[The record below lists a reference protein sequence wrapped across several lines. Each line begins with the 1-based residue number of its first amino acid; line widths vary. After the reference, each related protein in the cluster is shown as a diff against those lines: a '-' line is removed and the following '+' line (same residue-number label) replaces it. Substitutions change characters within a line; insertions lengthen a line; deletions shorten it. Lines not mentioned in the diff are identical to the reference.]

1 MKRCLILMLLLG
13 LLLTGCRKQTQPE
26 QLPAAETIDTQANT
40 EPAAQTP
47 EQTLTLGMIDF
58 DSEKSVLRSMIQSYN
73 FSGAPFRIEIL
84 NYADGAE
91 SRADAVT
98 RMTTELLAGNVPD
111 LLDCSDL
118 SGAQYAG
125 YAKNGILLPL
135 DGMPDAELLS
145 GILKPCYVDGTLY
158 SVVGAFALDPL
169 FGPAEK
175 LGASLETSVEDVL
188 LGAVPDVSFF
198 WGGEDLLSVYCR
210 HAAEQYLDYDT
221 QTASFE
227 SEKFLNIL
235 TACAAISS
243 AAPATD
249 SIMQQPMRS
258 AAMYRSMQIFWYQ
271 QTGGAFR
278 VLALDSDGGTA
289 YQPVLQLGVCDGSA
303 MREAAAEALRNMLRE
318 DFQLTIADAFP
329 VNRAALREL
338 MQKEI
343 EAQKAEQ
350 QTAIREEGRVEIGEA
365 GDLAFLGGQQRQAR
379 LAAAAL
385 LALVV
390 ALAAERQRRIH
401 PIQQM
406 LAVHIDYRVAHYL
419 KIILDEADAFFKG
432 RKTAQEAAQ
441 VMDRRAALFIAE
453 AG

>member
-26 QLPAAETIDTQANT
+26 QLPTAETIDTQANT

-58 DSEKSVLRSMIQSYN
+58 DSEKSVLRSIIQSYN
-73 FSGAPFRIEIL
+73 FSGAPVRIEIL

-175 LGASLETSVEDVL
+175 LGAALETSAGVL
-188 LGAVPDVSFF
+188 TAAGPRLSAGCFVWS
-198 WGGEDLLSVYCR
+198 GEDLLSVYCR

-243 AAPATD
+243 AAPAPD

-258 AAMYRSMQIFWYQ
+258 AAMYRSMQISWYQ

-278 VLALDSDGGTA
+278 VLALDSDDGTA
-289 YQPVLQLGVCDGSA
+289 YQPVLQLGVCVGST
-303 MREAAAEALRNMLRE
+303 MREAAEEALRNMLQE

-343 EAQKAEQ
+343 EAQKTEQ
-350 QTAIREEGRVEIGEA
+350 QTAIRAEGRVEVGEA
-365 GDLAFLGGQQRQAR
+365 GDLAFLFDE
-379 LAAAAL
+379 AAADDLMNVLEHADCRSCGNQ
-385 LALVV
+385 
-390 ALAAERQRRIH
+390 EI
-401 PIQQM
+401 
-406 LAVHIDYRVAHYL
+406 L

>member
-26 QLPAAETIDTQANT
+26 QLPTAETIDTQANT

-73 FSGAPFRIEIL
+73 LSGVPVRIDIL

-135 DGMPDAELLS
+135 DGMPESELLS
-145 GILKPCYVDGTLY
+145 GILKPCYVDGKLY

-175 LGASLETSVEDVL
+175 LGASLETSALDVL
-188 LGAVPDVSFF
+188 CGAVPSVRFF
-198 WGGEDLLSVYCR
+198 WGGEDLLGVYCR
-210 HAAEQYLDYDT
+210 HAAEQYLDYDS

-235 TACAAISS
+235 TACADIVPTEFDA
-243 AAPATD
+243 D
-249 SIMQQPMRS
+249 CIMQQPMRS
-258 AAMYRSMQIFWYQ
+258 VSMYRSMQSQWYQ
-271 QTGGAFR
+271 QTGDAFR
-278 VLALDSDGGTA
+278 VLALGEDGGTA
-289 YQPVLQLGVCDGSA
+289 YQPILQLGVCAGSA
-303 MREAAAEALRNMLRE
+303 MREAAQEALRGMLQE
-318 DFQLTIADAFP
+318 GFQQTITDAFP
-329 VNRAALREL
+329 VCRAALRTL

-343 EAQKAEQ
+343 DAQAVEQ

-365 GDLAFLGGQQRQAR
+365 GDLAFLFDE
-379 LAAAAL
+379 AAADDLMNVLEHADCRSCGSQEIL
-385 LALVV
+385 T
-390 ALAAERQRRIH
+390 
-401 PIQQM
+401 
-406 LAVHIDYRVAHYL
+406 
-419 KIILDEADAFFKG
+419 IILDEADAYFKG
-432 RKTAQEAAQ
+432 RKTTQEAAQ

>member
-26 QLPAAETIDTQANT
+26 QLPTAETANSPANAEPDAQA
-40 EPAAQTP
+40 P
-47 EQTLTLGMIDF
+47 ERTLTLGTVNF
-58 DSEKSVLRSMIQSYN
+58 DAEKSVLRSLIQSYN
-73 FSGAPFRIEIL
+73 LSGAPVSIEIL

-111 LLDCSDL
+111 LLDCSDF

-135 DGMPDAELLS
+135 DGMPESELLS
-145 GILKPCYVDGTLY
+145 GILKPCYVDGALY
-158 SVVGAFALDPL
+158 SIVGAFAIDPL
-169 FGPAEK
+169 FGPASK
-175 LGASLETSVEDVL
+175 LGAALETSALDVL
-188 LGAVPDVSFF
+188 RGAVPSVCFF
-198 WGGEDLLSVYCR
+198 WGGEDLLGVYCR
-210 HAAEQYLDYDT
+210 HAAEQYLDYDS

-235 TACAAISS
+235 TACADIV
-243 AAPATD
+243 PAEFD
-249 SIMQQPMRS
+249 ADCIMQQPMRS
-258 AAMYRSMQIFWYQ
+258 VSMYRSMQSQWYQ
-271 QTGGAFR
+271 QTGDAFR
-278 VLALDSDGGTA
+278 VLALGEDGGTA
-289 YQPVLQLGVCDGSA
+289 YQPILQLGVCAGSA
-303 MREAAAEALRNMLRE
+303 MREAAQEALRGMLQE
-318 DFQLTIADAFP
+318 GFQQTITDAFP
-329 VNRAALREL
+329 VNCAALREL

-343 EAQKAEQ
+343 EAQRAER

-365 GDLAFLGGQQRQAR
+365 GDLAFLFDE
-379 LAAAAL
+379 AAADDL
-385 LALVV
+385 MNVL
-390 ALAAERQRRIH
+390 EHTDCRSCGNQEI
-401 PIQQM
+401 
-406 LAVHIDYRVAHYL
+406 L
-419 KIILDEADAFFKG
+419 KIILDEADAYFKG

>member
-26 QLPAAETIDTQANT
+26 QLPTAETIDTQANT

-145 GILKPCYVDGTLY
+145 GILKPCYVDGKLY
-158 SVVGAFALDPL
+158 SIVGAFALDPL

-188 LGAVPDVSFF
+188 CGAVPDVSFF

-210 HAAEQYLDYDT
+210 HAAEQYLDYDS

-243 AAPATD
+243 AVPAPD

-258 AAMYRSMQIFWYQ
+258 AAMYRTMQISWY
-271 QTGGAFR
+271 
-278 VLALDSDGGTA
+278 
-289 YQPVLQLGVCDGSA
+289 
-303 MREAAAEALRNMLRE
+303 
-318 DFQLTIADAFP
+318 QLTIADAFP

-365 GDLAFLGGQQRQAR
+365 GDLAFLFDE
-379 LAAAAL
+379 AAADDLMNVLEHADCRSCGNQ
-385 LALVV
+385 
-390 ALAAERQRRIH
+390 EI
-401 PIQQM
+401 
-406 LAVHIDYRVAHYL
+406 L
-419 KIILDEADAFFKG
+419 KIILDEADAYFKG

>member
-1 MKRCLILMLLLG
+1 M
-13 LLLTGCRKQTQPE
+13 
-26 QLPAAETIDTQANT
+26 
-40 EPAAQTP
+40 
-47 EQTLTLGMIDF
+47 
-58 DSEKSVLRSMIQSYN
+58 
-73 FSGAPFRIEIL
+73 
-84 NYADGAE
+84 
-91 SRADAVT
+91 
-98 RMTTELLAGNVPD
+98 
-111 LLDCSDL
+111 
-118 SGAQYAG
+118 
-125 YAKNGILLPL
+125 
-135 DGMPDAELLS
+135 
-145 GILKPCYVDGTLY
+145 LY

-243 AAPATD
+243 AVPAPD

-258 AAMYRSMQIFWYQ
+258 AAMYRSMQISWYQ

-289 YQPVLQLGVCDGSA
+289 YQPVLQLGVCVGST
-303 MREAAAEALRNMLRE
+303 MQEAAEVALRNLLQE
-318 DFQLTIADAFP
+318 DFLLTIADAFP

-350 QTAIREEGRVEIGEA
+350 QTAIRAEGRVEIGEA
-365 GDLAFLGGQQRQAR
+365 GDLAFLFDE
-379 LAAAAL
+379 AAADDLMNVLEHADCRSCGNQ
-385 LALVV
+385 
-390 ALAAERQRRIH
+390 EI
-401 PIQQM
+401 
-406 LAVHIDYRVAHYL
+406 L

>member
-26 QLPAAETIDTQANT
+26 QLPTAETIDTQANT

-58 DSEKSVLRSMIQSYN
+58 DSEKSVLRSMIQSYS
-73 FSGAPFRIEIL
+73 FSGAPVRIEIL

-135 DGMPDAELLS
+135 DGMLEAELLS
-145 GILKPCYVDGTLY
+145 GILKPCYVDGMLY

-227 SEKFLNIL
+227 SEKF
-235 TACAAISS
+235 
-243 AAPATD
+243 
-249 SIMQQPMRS
+249 
-258 AAMYRSMQIFWYQ
+258 
-271 QTGGAFR
+271 
-278 VLALDSDGGTA
+278 
-289 YQPVLQLGVCDGSA
+289 
-303 MREAAAEALRNMLRE
+303 
-318 DFQLTIADAFP
+318 
-329 VNRAALREL
+329 
-338 MQKEI
+338 
-343 EAQKAEQ
+343 
-350 QTAIREEGRVEIGEA
+350 
-365 GDLAFLGGQQRQAR
+365 
-379 LAAAAL
+379 
-385 LALVV
+385 
-390 ALAAERQRRIH
+390 
-401 PIQQM
+401 
-406 LAVHIDYRVAHYL
+406 
-419 KIILDEADAFFKG
+419 
-432 RKTAQEAAQ
+432 
-441 VMDRRAALFIAE
+441 
-453 AG
+453 

>member
-26 QLPAAETIDTQANT
+26 QLPTAETIDTQANT

-73 FSGAPFRIEIL
+73 FSGAPVRIEIL

-188 LGAVPDVSFF
+188 CGAVPDVSFF

-210 HAAEQYLDYDT
+210 HAAEQYLDYDS

-243 AAPATD
+243 AVPAPD

-258 AAMYRSMQIFWYQ
+258 AAMYRTMQISWY
-271 QTGGAFR
+271 
-278 VLALDSDGGTA
+278 
-289 YQPVLQLGVCDGSA
+289 
-303 MREAAAEALRNMLRE
+303 
-318 DFQLTIADAFP
+318 QLTIADAFP

-365 GDLAFLGGQQRQAR
+365 GDLAFLFDE
-379 LAAAAL
+379 AAADDLMNVLEHADCRSCGNQ
-385 LALVV
+385 
-390 ALAAERQRRIH
+390 EI
-401 PIQQM
+401 
-406 LAVHIDYRVAHYL
+406 L

>member
-1 MKRCLILMLLLG
+1 MKRCLIFMLLLC
-13 LLLTGCRKQTQPE
+13 LLFTACQKQPQVK
-26 QLPAAETIDTQANT
+26 QQPAAETADKQANA
-40 EPAAQTP
+40 EPDAEAP
-47 EQTLTLGMIDF
+47 AQTLTLGTIDF
-58 DSEKSVLRSMIQSYN
+58 DAEKSMLRSMIQSYN
-73 FSGAPFRIEIL
+73 FSGAPVRIELL

-135 DGMPDAELLS
+135 DGIPESELLS
-145 GILKPCYVDGTLY
+145 GILKPCYVDGKLY

-188 LGAVPDVSFF
+188 CGAVPDVSFS

-235 TACAAISS
+235 TACAAVSS
-243 AAPATD
+243 SEPASD
-249 SIMQQPMRS
+249 SIMQQPMNS
-258 AAMYRSMQIFWYQ
+258 AAMYRSMQSFWYQ
-271 QTGGAFR
+271 QTGDAFR
-278 VLALDSDGGTA
+278 VLALGEDGGTA
-289 YQPVLQLGVCDGSA
+289 YQPILQLGVCAGSA
-303 MREAAAEALRNMLRE
+303 MREAAQEALHGMLQE
-318 DFQLTIADAFP
+318 GFQQTITDAFP
-329 VNRAALREL
+329 VCRAALRIL

-343 EAQKAEQ
+343 DAQAVEQ
-350 QTAIREEGRVEIGEA
+350 QTAIREEGRVEVGEA
-365 GDLAFLGGQQRQAR
+365 GDLAFLFDE
-379 LAAAAL
+379 AAADNLMNVLEHADCRSCGNQ
-385 LALVV
+385 
-390 ALAAERQRRIH
+390 EI
-401 PIQQM
+401 
-406 LAVHIDYRVAHYL
+406 L

>member
-26 QLPAAETIDTQANT
+26 QLPTAETIDTQANT

-58 DSEKSVLRSMIQSYN
+58 DAEKSVLRSLIQSYN
-73 FSGAPFRIEIL
+73 LSGAPVRIDIL

-145 GILKPCYVDGTLY
+145 GILKPCYVDGALY

-175 LGASLETSVEDVL
+175 LGASLETSALDVL

-235 TACAAISS
+235 TACAAVSS
-243 AAPATD
+243 AAPAPD

-258 AAMYRSMQIFWYQ
+258 VSMYRSMQSQWYQ
-271 QTGGAFR
+271 QTGDAFR
-278 VLALDSDGGTA
+278 VLALGEDGGTA
-289 YQPVLQLGVCDGSA
+289 YQPILQLGVCAGSA
-303 MREAAAEALRNMLRE
+303 MREAAAEALRGMLQE
-318 DFQLTIADAFP
+318 GFQQTITDAFP
-329 VNRAALREL
+329 VCRAALRTL

-343 EAQKAEQ
+343 DAQAVEQ

-365 GDLAFLGGQQRQAR
+365 GDLAFLFDE
-379 LAAAAL
+379 AAADDLMNVLEHADCRSCGSQEIL
-385 LALVV
+385 T
-390 ALAAERQRRIH
+390 
-401 PIQQM
+401 
-406 LAVHIDYRVAHYL
+406 
-419 KIILDEADAFFKG
+419 IILDEADAYFKG

>member
-13 LLLTGCRKQTQPE
+13 LLLTACRKQTQPE
-26 QLPAAETIDTQANT
+26 QLPTAETIDTQANT

-58 DSEKSVLRSMIQSYN
+58 DAEKSVLRSMIQSYN
-73 FSGAPFRIEIL
+73 FSGAPVSIEIL

-145 GILKPCYVDGTLY
+145 GILKPCYVDGALY
-158 SVVGAFALDPL
+158 SVVGAFAIDPL

-175 LGASLETSVEDVL
+175 LGASLETSALDVL
-188 LGAVPDVSFF
+188 CGAVPDVSFF

-235 TACAAISS
+235 TACADIVPTEFDA
-243 AAPATD
+243 D
-249 SIMQQPMRS
+249 CIMQQPMRS
-258 AAMYRSMQIFWYQ
+258 VSMYRSMQSQWYQ
-271 QTGGAFR
+271 QTGDAFR
-278 VLALDSDGGTA
+278 VLALGEDGGTA
-289 YQPVLQLGVCDGSA
+289 YQPILQLGVCAGSA

-318 DFQLTIADAFP
+318 DFQQAIADAFP

-343 EAQKAEQ
+343 EAQRAER

-365 GDLAFLGGQQRQAR
+365 GDLAFLFDE
-379 LAAAAL
+379 AAADDL
-385 LALVV
+385 MNVL
-390 ALAAERQRRIH
+390 EHTDCRSCGNQEI
-401 PIQQM
+401 
-406 LAVHIDYRVAHYL
+406 L
-419 KIILDEADAFFKG
+419 KIILDEADAYFKG

>member
-13 LLLTGCRKQTQPE
+13 LLLTGCRKQAQPE
-26 QLPAAETIDTQANT
+26 QLPTAETIDTQANT

-73 FSGAPFRIEIL
+73 FSGAPVSIEIL

-145 GILKPCYVDGTLY
+145 GILKPCYVDGALY
-158 SVVGAFALDPL
+158 SIVGAFAIDPL
-169 FGPAEK
+169 FGPASK
-175 LGASLETSVEDVL
+175 LGASLETSALDVL
-188 LGAVPDVSFF
+188 LGAIPDVSFF

-235 TACAAISS
+235 TACAAVSS
-243 AAPATD
+243 AAPAPD

-258 AAMYRSMQIFWYQ
+258 VSMYRSMQSQWYQ
-271 QTGGAFR
+271 QTGDAFR
-278 VLALDSDGGTA
+278 VLALGEDGGTA
-289 YQPVLQLGVCDGSA
+289 YQPILQLGVCAGSA
-303 MREAAAEALRNMLRE
+303 MREAAQEALRGMLQE
-318 DFQLTIADAFP
+318 GFQQTITDAFP
-329 VNRAALREL
+329 VCRAALRTL

-343 EAQKAEQ
+343 DAQAVEQ
-350 QTAIREEGRVEIGEA
+350 QTAIREEGRVEIGET
-365 GDLAFLGGQQRQAR
+365 GDLAFLFDE
-379 LAAAAL
+379 AAADDLMNVLEHADCRSCGSQEIL
-385 LALVV
+385 T
-390 ALAAERQRRIH
+390 
-401 PIQQM
+401 
-406 LAVHIDYRVAHYL
+406 
-419 KIILDEADAFFKG
+419 IILDEADAYFKG

>member
-26 QLPAAETIDTQANT
+26 QLPTAETIDTQANT

-58 DSEKSVLRSMIQSYN
+58 DAEKSVLRSMIQSYN
-73 FSGAPFRIEIL
+73 FSGAPVSIEIL

-145 GILKPCYVDGTLY
+145 GILKPCYVDGALY
-158 SVVGAFALDPL
+158 SVVGAFAIDPL

-175 LGASLETSVEDVL
+175 LGASLETSALDVL
-188 LGAVPDVSFF
+188 CGAVPDVSFF

-235 TACAAISS
+235 TACADIVPTEFDA
-243 AAPATD
+243 D
-249 SIMQQPMRS
+249 CIMQQPMRS
-258 AAMYRSMQIFWYQ
+258 VSMYRSMQSQWYQ
-271 QTGGAFR
+271 QTGDAFR
-278 VLALDSDGGTA
+278 VLALGEDGGTA
-289 YQPVLQLGVCDGSA
+289 YQPILQLGVCAGSA

-318 DFQLTIADAFP
+318 DFQQAIADAFP

-343 EAQKAEQ
+343 EAQRAER

-365 GDLAFLGGQQRQAR
+365 GDLAFLFDE
-379 LAAAAL
+379 AAADDLMNVLEHADCRSCGSQEIL
-385 LALVV
+385 T
-390 ALAAERQRRIH
+390 
-401 PIQQM
+401 
-406 LAVHIDYRVAHYL
+406 
-419 KIILDEADAFFKG
+419 IILDEADAYFKG